1 MLGIL
6 SAVAAPKFMDLQSD
20 SRVAYLNGLK
30 GAIQSANEVL
40 HAYAVIHG
48 LESLDLNSKSGVSH
62 TKAMVRFDGNKIVQT
77 TTDSDA
83 QGVFFLNYGYVA
95 TTYGT
100 SRNSGLVQIIGR
112 NANSTG
118 KGANFTVRNYSGT
131 SANMRLTTCES
142 NESSQDLCYMG
153 IVESG
158 NYWNEAYIVL
168 AGFKPTECALHY
180 EAAKKDA
187 NGKIIMPK
195 ITIISSGC

>member
-1 MLGIL
+1 MKQHYGFTLIDLLVVLVLLGIL
-6 SAVAAPKFMDLQSD
+6 SAVAAPQFMDLQSD
-20 SRVAYLNGLK
+20 SRVAYLSGLK

-112 NANSTG
+112 NEN
-118 KGANFTVRNYSGT
+118 
-131 SANMRLTTCES
+131 
-142 NESSQDLCYMG
+142 SQDLCYMG